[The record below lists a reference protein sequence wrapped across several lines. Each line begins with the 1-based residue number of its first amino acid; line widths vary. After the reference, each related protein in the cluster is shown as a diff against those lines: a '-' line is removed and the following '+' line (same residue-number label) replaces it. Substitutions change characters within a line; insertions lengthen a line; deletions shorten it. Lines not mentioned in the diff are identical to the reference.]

1 MKFWHLYCLNWH
13 LKCQKEGVKM
23 LKKENFKCQ
32 NWLLT
37 FMKWTTGSAQI
48 FAFLKKKKFL
58 KQNCQRKNFSSNLKF
73 SIFENFWRSVKTVMK
88 QRGI

>member
-1 MKFWHLYCLNWH
+1 
-13 LKCQKEGVKM
+13 M

-58 KQNCQRKNFSSNLKF
+58 KQKCQRKKKEFFIKFKIFNF
-73 SIFENFWRSVKTVMK
+73 
-88 QRGI
+88 